1 MLNKQSSQRGGVGG
15 ITGEGASRHTYK
27 GHMDKAKG
35 VGLRVGGGGGW
46 GGGHSGMQMETTIPE
61 QQ

>member
-1 MLNKQSSQRGGVGG
+1 M
-15 ITGEGASRHTYK
+15 YK

-35 VGLRVGGGGGW
+35 RSDSGWEVGMGGVRESGGRK
-46 GGGHSGMQMETTIPE
+46 METTIPE